1 MVPSHLSFGA
11 ARLPRKESYSHQPS
25 TDVERQA
32 LVTPG
37 PGIRLCPL
45 TQNYCSPPDERADQ
59 CAGYSLDSQE
69 DLFSSQEDSPALKK
83 QRTATSY
90 EGEDIQ
96 EMVGSGQLVNCN
108 AAESEELVTEG
119 NRSTDDEEEAL
130 PLTFHTKED
139 LIRKLHGIQQ
149 IPRGKYHF
157 GF

>member
-11 ARLPRKESYSHQPS
+11 ARLPRKESHSHQPS

-32 LVTPG
+32 LATPG
-37 PGIRLCPL
+37 PGIQLCPL
-45 TQNYCSPPDERADQ
+45 TQNYCSPPDQ
-59 CAGYSLDSQE
+59 YAGFSLDSQE

-83 QRTATSY
+83 QRTATSH

-108 AAESEELVTEG
+108 AAEELVTG
-119 NRSTDDEEEAL
+119 VNRSTDDEEEAL

>member
-1 MVPSHLSFGA
+1 MVTSRLSFGA

-37 PGIRLCPL
+37 SGIRLCPL

-59 CAGYSLDSQE
+59 YAGFSLDSQE

-83 QRTATSY
+83 QRTATSH
-90 EGEDIQ
+90 EDEDIQ

-149 IPRGKYHF
+149 IPRGKCHF
-157 GF
+157 VF

>member
-1 MVPSHLSFGA
+1 MVPSRLSFGA

-32 LVTPG
+32 LATPG
-37 PGIRLCPL
+37 PGIQLCPL

-69 DLFSSQEDSPALKK
+69 DLFSSQEDSPVLKK
-83 QRTATSY
+83 RRTVTSY

-96 EMVGSGQLVNCN
+96 KMVGSGQPANCN
-108 AAESEELVTEG
+108 AAEELVTEG

-157 GF
+157 EF

>member
-1 MVPSHLSFGA
+1 M
-11 ARLPRKESYSHQPS
+11 
-25 TDVERQA
+25 
-32 LVTPG
+32 
-37 PGIRLCPL
+37 
-45 TQNYCSPPDERADQ
+45 
-59 CAGYSLDSQE
+59 
-69 DLFSSQEDSPALKK
+69 
-83 QRTATSY
+83 TSY

-108 AAESEELVTEG
+108 AAEELVTG
-119 NRSTDDEEEAL
+119 VNRSTDDEEEAL

>member
-11 ARLPRKESYSHQPS
+11 ARLPRRQSHSHQPS

-45 TQNYCSPPDERADQ
+45 TQNYCSPADERADQ
-59 CAGYSLDSQE
+59 CAGFSLDSQD

-83 QRTATSY
+83 RRTVTSY
-90 EGEDIQ
+90 GGEDIQ
-96 EMVGSGQLVNCN
+96 KMVGSGQSANGN
-108 AAESEELVTEG
+108 AAEDLVTEG

>member
-1 MVPSHLSFGA
+1 MVPSRLSFGA

-45 TQNYCSPPDERADQ
+45 TQNYCSPADERADQ

-83 QRTATSY
+83 RKTVTSC

-96 EMVGSGQLVNCN
+96 KMVGSGQPANCN
-108 AAESEELVTEG
+108 AAEDLVTEG
-119 NRSTDDEEEAL
+119 NRSTDDEEETL

-157 GF
+157 VF